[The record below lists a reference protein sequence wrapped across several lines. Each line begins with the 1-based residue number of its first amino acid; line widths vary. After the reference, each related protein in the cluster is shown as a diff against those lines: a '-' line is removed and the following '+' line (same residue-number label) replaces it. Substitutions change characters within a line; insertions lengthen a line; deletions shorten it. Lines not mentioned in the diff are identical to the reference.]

1 MGKTY
6 FLTSTQKQS
15 VDVCIEMSNI
25 YFNINKYNQ
34 NGNIKLL
41 NISVILSQNI
51 FYTSSRKL
59 NTNM

>member
-1 MGKTY
+1 MEKTY

-41 NISVILSQNI
+41 NISVILTQNI